1 MVSLVLDKL
10 LQKLGV
16 IIKMK
21 NKEIVSAVLGSAFF
35 AVPYVGLS
43 LALGPSLV
51 IGAAA
56 FGASELIFSDVKT
69 KETLKSS
76 NKPLYMKIN
85 NAKKQNKEIVS
96 LIPKVEKDSTRK
108 NLNEIHSTVTKIIDV
123 VEKNPKKGNQL
134 NNFFEYYLPVL
145 IKIVNRYD
153 EIENQKLVSKDGK
166 TFMDKADKMIENTKD
181 AFESIL
187 SSLYQDDITDADADM
202 KVYNLMLK
210 ADGIVGDN
218 LLMKGSDEDNE
229 K

>member
-1 MVSLVLDKL
+1 
-10 LQKLGV
+10 
-16 IIKMK
+16 MK
-21 NKEIVSAVLGSAFF
+21 NKEIVSAFLGSAFF
-35 AVPYVGLS
+35 AIPYVGLS

-76 NKPLYMKIN
+76 NKPLYVKIN
-85 NAKKQNKEIVS
+85 NAKKQNKEIIN
-96 LIPKVEKDSTRK
+96 LIPKVEKETTKK

-123 VEKNPKKGNQL
+123 VEKDPKKGDRL

-166 TFMDKADKMIENTKD
+166 AFMDKADKMIDNTKG